1 MKSVYIAAVAICY
14 IALLAVIVF
23 KSAYDQG
30 NTINMVFSASSFT
43 IIISL
48 IKFIVTEL
56 QGKSSAGQRA

>member
-1 MKSVYIAAVAICY
+1 MKSVYIAAVAMFY